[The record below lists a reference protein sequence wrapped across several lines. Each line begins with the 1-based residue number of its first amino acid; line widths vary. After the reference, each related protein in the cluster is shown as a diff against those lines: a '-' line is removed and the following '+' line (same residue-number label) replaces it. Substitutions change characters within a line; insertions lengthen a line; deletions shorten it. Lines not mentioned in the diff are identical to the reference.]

1 MPLRALVVDDERPA
15 LEELRYSLREAD
27 PTVEVETAATALD
40 ALRLLKQHRF
50 DAVFV
55 DIQMPGLSGLEL
67 VDLVHEFDEPP
78 AVVFVTAYEEYA
90 LRAFELRAVD
100 YLLKPVALD
109 RLRETLERGRGGG
122 GRACAWSA
130 KTRRATG
137 PRPWSRQAA
146 RRDGRPDG
154 TRRSGR
160 HPLRRGARRCRLH
173 PHLRP
178 RLRHALLPARA
189 RAPPPHAAL
198 PAHPSRLPRQHAQ
211 RRRNPPL
218 LQWHLPPQSERRY
231 RLRPY
236 GQPRPRQG
244 PAVAARAV
252 TEPPAIRPLAGAER
266 GRFWASGGQWLPARR
281 ADRLLLLYSGPRPRR
296 ASGPSVGRD

>member
-78 AVVFVTAYEEYA
+78 AVIFVTAYEEYA

-109 RLRETLERGRGGG
+109 RLRETLERLHG
-122 GRACAWSA
+122 GRA
-130 KTRRATG
+130 
-137 PRPWSRQAA
+137 
-146 RRDGRPDG
+146 
-154 TRRSGR
+154 
-160 HPLRRGARRCRLH
+160 
-173 PHLRP
+173 
-178 RLRHALLPARA
+178 RHAAEPPEPAS
-189 RAPPPHAAL
+189 RAPGLDKL
-198 PAHPSRLPRQHAQ
+198 PVETAGRTVLVDLPEIRYAEARDDVVYVRTYDRVYATRFSLHELERRLPTPPFLRIHRAFLANM
-211 RRRNPPL
+211 RNVV
-218 LQWHLPPQSERRY
+218 EI
-231 RLRPY
+231 RPY
-236 GQPRPRQG
+236 FNGTYLLKVND
-244 PAVAARAV
+244 ATATDLTVS
-252 TEPPAIRPLAGAER
+252 R
-266 GRFWASGGQWLPARR
+266 GRVKDLRS
-281 ADRLLLLYSGPRPRR
+281 LLGL
-296 ASGPSVGRD
+296 